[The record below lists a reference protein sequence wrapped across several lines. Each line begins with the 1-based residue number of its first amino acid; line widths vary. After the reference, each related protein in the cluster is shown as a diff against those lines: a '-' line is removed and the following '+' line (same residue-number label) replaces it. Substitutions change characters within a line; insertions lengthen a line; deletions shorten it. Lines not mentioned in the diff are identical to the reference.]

1 MTKTKKI
8 LSIFIAVTI
17 VAAIVLLFRHYKKA
31 KPVKAILIPN
41 ADIRAQIAA
50 SVKQIRQQSAS
61 SKGIVNADTAIVSVN
76 DRFGSG
82 GAPGPVSVN
91 DRFGSSESP
100 GTVSGNDRFWASK
113 GRNDAAF
120 DAAGRAAIADTL
132 AYIDIIINSQRNKPD
147 NDSHVINL
155 LPKLGISTQQEGL
168 SGNKHS
174 IYYEYINDFLG
185 YSYYRDG
192 DLPHNIIANMN
203 YFGYFS
209 KMDGGGAN
217 YWKILLATN
226 DALKAQPVGN
236 SAQIETAL
244 TNDLAFFAL
253 LQKLVVNGLISII
266 EKDNAEAEA
275 KNANNAS
282 DTLKGI
288 GKLVLFALS
297 A

>member
-17 VAAIVLLFRHYKKA
+17 VAAILLLVRHYKTA

-61 SKGIVNADTAIVSVN
+61 SKGIVNADTGIVSIN
-76 DRFGSG
+76 DRFGG
-82 GAPGPVSVN
+82 GSRKRVSVN
-91 DRFGSSESP
+91 DRFGSS
-100 GTVSGNDRFWASK
+100 GSGD
-113 GRNDAAF
+113 DAAF

-174 IYYEYINDFLG
+174 IYYQYISDFLG
-185 YSYYRDG
+185 YQYYRDG

-217 YWKILLATN
+217 YWKILFATN

-266 EKDNAEAEA
+266 AKQNAENEA

-288 GKLVLFALS
+288 GKLVLFGLS